1 MEYCYLP
8 DVVQVVPFEDYT
20 VDVYFDDGKIVR
32 YDAMPFLEDGS
43 FSKLKDLQI
52 FMNSCTIFFLPSA
65 FTTSALLFFVFLA
78 IYSIR
83 LQVKKRSLSLRL
95 SRPSVFLDCSIPFY
109 LPACR

>member
-1 MEYCYLP
+1 MEYCYFP

-52 FMNSCTIFFLPSA
+52 FMNSCTILNGTCVRDISGDHNEYECIDIGPETLHALPDASERI
-65 FTTSALLFFVFLA
+65 T
-78 IYSIR
+78 
-83 LQVKKRSLSLRL
+83 
-95 SRPSVFLDCSIPFY
+95 
-109 LPACR
+109 

>member
-52 FMNSCTIFFLPSA
+52 FMNSCTILNGTCVRDISVDHSENECIDIGPETLHALPDASEQIA
-65 FTTSALLFFVFLA
+65 
-78 IYSIR
+78 
-83 LQVKKRSLSLRL
+83 
-95 SRPSVFLDCSIPFY
+95 
-109 LPACR
+109 